1 MSSAFEEDGVN
12 ERTVPPISVAA
23 AAFLSRPHRPFING
37 RFVDGL
43 AGDGLA
49 VDDSASGEIVAYVP
63 ESGPELVDQAVRAA
77 RAALEGP
84 WASMRPV
91 DRQNLMLKLADAVEA
106 DADLLAEIESIE
118 NGKSLGVA
126 RMLSAG
132 GTVDWL
138 RYYAGWATK
147 IEGSTFQVSI
157 PVPPGAKHHAM
168 TVMEPV
174 GVVGAIVPWNF
185 PLLIGMWKIAPAL
198 ACGCTIV
205 LKPPQETP
213 LGLLRLAEL
222 IEASGFPPGVINIV
236 TGSGTVTG
244 EALIR
249 HPGIDK
255 LTFTGST
262 EVGKRIG
269 HAAVDRVARFTL
281 ELGSKSPMILLA
293 DMEDGIEPLL
303 AGLGMF
309 FNQGQV
315 CTSAS
320 RLLIEKPIYDRTLA
334 RLAEIADG
342 MTMGAGR
349 DAEAQ
354 INPLVSAKHRN
365 SVQGFVERSLAAG
378 VERVSG
384 ARPVPARGHYVAPT
398 ILHHVKPEMEIVR
411 EEVFGPVVAAMPVAD
426 LDEAIRIA
434 NDTRYG
440 LSASIWTRDMGKAM
454 TAIHGL
460 KAGTVWVNSHNT
472 LDPAAPFGGFKQSG
486 IGREHGRA
494 AIEGYLETKTAIMRY
509 A

>member
-1 MSSAFEEDGVN
+1 MN
-12 ERTVPPISVAA
+12 ERAVPPISAAA
-23 AAFLSRPHRPFING
+23 AAFLSRPHRPFVGG
-37 RFVDGL
+37 RFIDGG
-43 AGDGLA
+43 GDGLP
-49 VDDSASGEIVAYVP
+49 VDDSATGEIVARVP
-63 ESGPELVDQAVRAA
+63 ESGAAVVDRAVKAA

-84 WASMRPV
+84 WGRMHGVERE
-91 DRQNLMLKLADAVEA
+91 RLMLKLADAVEA
-106 DADLLAEIESIE
+106 DIDLLGEIESIE
-118 NGKSLGVA
+118 NGKSIGVA
-126 RMLSAG
+126 KMLSAG
-132 GTVDWL
+132 GSANWL

-147 IEGSTFQVSI
+147 IEGATMDVAI

-185 PLLIGMWKIAPAL
+185 PLMIGVWKIAPAL
-198 ACGCTIV
+198 AAGCTIV

-222 IEASGFPPGVINIV
+222 VEQVGFPPGVVNIV
-236 TGSGTVTG
+236 PGSGAVTG
-244 EALIR
+244 EALIN

-262 EVGKRIG
+262 SVGKRVG
-269 HAAVDRVARFTL
+269 HAAVERVARFTL

-293 DMEDGIEPLL
+293 DMEDGIEPLV

-320 RLLIEKPIYDRTLA
+320 RMLIEKSIYDRTLS
-334 RLAEIADG
+334 RLAEIADSL
-342 MTMGAGR
+342 TLGAGR
-349 DAEAQ
+349 DETAQ
-354 INPLVSAKHRN
+354 INPLVSTRHRQ
-365 SVQGFVERSLAAG
+365 SVLGYLDRALEAG
-378 VERVSG
+378 GERVSG
-384 ARPVPARGHYVAPT
+384 DRAVPEKGHYVAPT
-398 ILHHVKPEMEIVR
+398 ILHNVGPDSEIVR

-426 LDEAIRIA
+426 LDEAIRLA

-440 LSASIWTRDMGKAM
+440 LSASVWTRDLGKAM
-454 TAIHGL
+454 TAVHGL

-486 IGREHGRA
+486 IGREHGKA
-494 AIEGYLETKTAIMRY
+494 ALDSYLETKTVIMRY

>member
-1 MSSAFEEDGVN
+1 MN
-12 ERTVPPISVAA
+12 ERTVPPVSAAA

-49 VDDSASGEIVAYVP
+49 VDDSASGEIVAHVP
-63 ESGPELVDQAVRAA
+63 ESGSELVDQAVRAA

-84 WASMRPV
+84 WGSMRPV
-91 DRQNLMLKLADAVEA
+91 DRQNLMLKLADMIEA

-222 IEASGFPPGVINIV
+222 IEAAGFPPGVVNIV
-236 TGSGTVTG
+236 TGSGAVTG

-315 CTSAS
+315 CTSAA
-320 RLLIEKPIYDRTLA
+320 RLLIEKSIYDRTLA

-349 DAEAQ
+349 DAQAQ
-354 INPLVSAKHRN
+354 INPLVSAKHRD

-384 ARPVPARGHYVAPT
+384 ARAVPARGHYVAPT
-398 ILHHVKPEMEIVR
+398 ILHHVKPDMEIVR

-440 LSASIWTRDMGKAM
+440 LSASIWTRDMSKAM

>member
-1 MSSAFEEDGVN
+1 MN
-12 ERTVPPISVAA
+12 ERIAPPISAAA
-23 AAFLSRPHRPFING
+23 AAFLARSHRPFIDG
-37 RFVDGL
+37 RFVDAAGEGL
-43 AGDGLA
+43 P
-49 VDDSASGEIVAYVP
+49 VDDSATGEIVARVP
-63 ESGPELVDQAVRAA
+63 ESGPQLVDLAVRAA
-77 RAALEGP
+77 RAALDGP
-84 WASMRPV
+84 WGSMRPV
-91 DRQNLMLKLADAVEA
+91 DRQRLMLKLADLVEA

-126 RMLSAG
+126 KMLSAG

-168 TVMEPV
+168 TVMEQV

-185 PLLIGMWKIAPAL
+185 PLLIGTWKIAPAL
-198 ACGCTIV
+198 AAGCTVV
-205 LKPPQETP
+205 LKPPHETP

-222 IEASGFPPGVINIV
+222 IEAAGFPPGVVNIV
-236 TGSGTVTG
+236 PGSGAVTG
-244 EALIR
+244 EALIN

-262 EVGKRIG
+262 TIGKRVG

-281 ELGSKSPMILLA
+281 ELGSKSPMILLS

-315 CTSAS
+315 CTSAA
-320 RLLIEKPIYDRTLA
+320 RILIEKPIYERTLA

-342 MTMGAGR
+342 MTLGAGR
-349 DAEAQ
+349 DEGAQ
-354 INPLVSAKHRN
+354 INPLVSAKHRH
-365 SVQGFVERSLAAG
+365 SVMGYVERSLAAG
-378 VERVSG
+378 AEQISG
-384 ARPVPARGHYVAPT
+384 TRTVPAKGHYVAPT
-398 ILHHVKPEMEIVR
+398 ILHNVSHDMEIVR

-426 LDEAIRIA
+426 LDEAIRVA

-454 TAIHGL
+454 TAIHAL

-472 LDPAAPFGGFKQSG
+472 LDAAAPFGGFKQSG

-494 AIEGYLETKTAIMRY
+494 ALEGYLETKTVIMRY

>member
-1 MSSAFEEDGVN
+1 MN
-12 ERTVPPISVAA
+12 ERVAPPISAA
-23 AAFLSRPHRPFING
+23 ASAFLARTHRPFIGG
-37 RFVDGL
+37 RFVDIDQGGAL
-43 AGDGLA
+43 P
-49 VDDSASGEIVAYVP
+49 VDDSATGEIVARVP
-63 ESGPELVDQAVRAA
+63 ESGPEIVDQAVKAA

-84 WASMRPV
+84 WGSMPPV
-91 DRQNLMLKLADAVEA
+91 ERERLMLRLADAVEA
-106 DADLLAEIESIE
+106 DMDLLAEIESIE

-126 RMLSAG
+126 KMLSAG
-132 GTVDWL
+132 GSVNWL

-147 IEGSTFQVSI
+147 IEGTTINVSI

-185 PLLIGMWKIAPAL
+185 PLMIGVWKIAPAL
-198 ACGCTIV
+198 AAGCTVVI
-205 LKPPQETP
+205 KPPQETP

-222 IEASGFPPGVINIV
+222 IEAVGFPAGVVNVV
-236 TGSGTVTG
+236 TGSGSVTG
-244 EALIR
+244 EALIK

-262 EVGKRIG
+262 EVGKRVG

-281 ELGSKSPMILLA
+281 ELGSKSPMILLS
-293 DMEDGIEPLL
+293 DMEHGIEPLL

-315 CTSAS
+315 CTSAA
-320 RLLIEKPIYDRTLA
+320 RILIEKSIYDRTLA

-342 MTMGAGR
+342 MTLGAGR
-349 DAEAQ
+349 DEGAQ
-354 INPLVSAKHRN
+354 INPVVSAKHKQ
-365 SVQGFVERSLAAG
+365 SVLGYLDRALAAG
-378 VERVSG
+378 GERVSG
-384 ARPVPARGHYVAPT
+384 HRAVPTKGHYIAPT
-398 ILHHVKPEMEIVR
+398 ILHNVKLDAEIVR

-426 LDEAIRIA
+426 LDEAIRLA

-440 LSASIWTRDMGKAM
+440 LSASVWTRDLGKAM
-454 TAIHGL
+454 KAAHGL

-486 IGREHGRA
+486 IGREHGKA
-494 AIEGYLETKTAIMRY
+494 ALDSYLETKTVIMRY

>member
-1 MSSAFEEDGVN
+1 MN
-12 ERTVPPISVAA
+12 ERIAPPISAAA
-23 AAFLSRPHRPFING
+23 AAFLARSHRPFIDG
-37 RFVDGL
+37 RFVDAAGEGL
-43 AGDGLA
+43 P
-49 VDDSASGEIVAYVP
+49 VDDSATGEIVARVP
-63 ESGPELVDQAVRAA
+63 ESGPQLVDLAVRAA
-77 RAALEGP
+77 RAALDGP
-84 WASMRPV
+84 WGSMRPV
-91 DRQNLMLKLADAVEA
+91 DRQRLMLKLADLVEA

-126 RMLSAG
+126 KMLSAG

-157 PVPPGAKHHAM
+157 PVPPGAKPHAM

-185 PLLIGMWKIAPAL
+185 PLLIGTWKIAPAL
-198 ACGCTIV
+198 AAGCTVV
-205 LKPPQETP
+205 LKPPHETP

-222 IEASGFPPGVINIV
+222 IEAAGFPPGVVNIV
-236 TGSGTVTG
+236 PGSGAVTG
-244 EALIR
+244 EALIN

-262 EVGKRIG
+262 TIGKRVG

-281 ELGSKSPMILLA
+281 ELGSKSPMILLS

-315 CTSAS
+315 CTSAA
-320 RLLIEKPIYDRTLA
+320 RILIEKPIYERTLA

-342 MTMGAGR
+342 MTLGAGR
-349 DAEAQ
+349 DEGAQ
-354 INPLVSAKHRN
+354 INPLVSAKHRH
-365 SVQGFVERSLAAG
+365 SVMGYVERSLAAG
-378 VERVSG
+378 AEQISG
-384 ARPVPARGHYVAPT
+384 TRTVPAKGHYVAPT
-398 ILHHVKPEMEIVR
+398 ILHNVSHDMEIVR

-426 LDEAIRIA
+426 LDEAIRVA

-454 TAIHGL
+454 TAIHAL

-472 LDPAAPFGGFKQSG
+472 LDAAAPFGGFKQSG

-494 AIEGYLETKTAIMRY
+494 ALEGYLETKTVIMRY

>member
-1 MSSAFEEDGVN
+1 MD
-12 ERTVPPISVAA
+12 ERLVPPISAEAA
-23 AAFLSRPHRPFING
+23 VFLARRQRPFVNG
-37 RFVDGL
+37 KFIDAPTDVT
-43 AGDGLA
+43 LA
-49 VDDSASGEIVAYVP
+49 VDDSATGQIVARVP
-63 ESGPELVDQAVRAA
+63 ESGAEVVDQAVKAA
-77 RAALEGP
+77 RAALDGP
-84 WASMRPV
+84 WGAMPAVERE
-91 DRQNLMLKLADAVEA
+91 RLLLKLADAVES
-106 DADLLAEIESIE
+106 DIDLLSEIESIE
-118 NGKSLGVA
+118 NGKSIGVA

-132 GTVDWL
+132 GSANWL

-147 IEGSTFQVSI
+147 IEGATLDVAI

-168 TVMEPV
+168 TIKEPV

-185 PLLIGMWKIAPAL
+185 PLLIGVWKIAPAL
-198 ACGCTIV
+198 AAGCTIV

-222 IEASGFPPGVINIV
+222 VEKVGFPPGVVNIV
-236 TGSGTVTG
+236 TGSGAVTG

-262 EVGKRIG
+262 EIGKRVG
-269 HAAVDRVARFTL
+269 HAAVDRIARFTL

-293 DMEDGIEPLL
+293 DMEEGIEPLI

-315 CTSAS
+315 CTSAA
-320 RLLIEKPIYDRTLA
+320 RILIEKSIYDRTLT

-342 MTMGAGR
+342 MALGAGR
-349 DAEAQ
+349 DEAAQ
-354 INPLVSAKHRN
+354 INPVVSAKHKR
-365 SVQGFVERSLAAG
+365 SVLGYLDRALSAGGERL
-378 VERVSG
+378 SG
-384 ARPVPARGHYVAPT
+384 ARPVPDQGHYIAPT
-398 ILHHVKPEMEIVR
+398 ILHNVKLDSEIVR

-426 LDEAIRIA
+426 LDEAIRLA

-440 LSASIWTRDMGKAM
+440 LSASVWTRDLGKAM
-454 TAIHGL
+454 TAVRGL

-486 IGREHGRA
+486 IGREHGKA
-494 AIEGYLETKTAIMRY
+494 ALEGYLEVKTAIMRY

>member
-1 MSSAFEEDGVN
+1 M
-12 ERTVPPISVAA
+12 
-23 AAFLSRPHRPFING
+23 
-37 RFVDGL
+37 
-43 AGDGLA
+43 
-49 VDDSASGEIVAYVP
+49 
-63 ESGPELVDQAVRAA
+63 
-77 RAALEGP
+77 
-84 WASMRPV
+84 
-91 DRQNLMLKLADAVEA
+91 
-106 DADLLAEIESIE
+106 DL
-118 NGKSLGVA
+118 VA
-126 RMLSAG
+126 RRLSAG

-138 RYYAGWATK
+138 RYYAGWSTK
-147 IEGSTFQVSI
+147 IEGSTLDVAI
-157 PVPPGAKHHAM
+157 GVPPGAKHHAM
-168 TVMEPV
+168 TIREPV

-185 PLLIGMWKIAPAL
+185 PLLIGVWKIAPAL

-205 LKPPQETP
+205 LKPPHETP

-222 IEASGFPPGVINIV
+222 IQQVGFPPGVVNIV
-236 TGSGTVTG
+236 TGSGAITG

-262 EVGKRIG
+262 EVGKRVG

-293 DMEDGIEPLL
+293 DMEENVEPLI

-315 CTSAS
+315 CTAAT
-320 RLLIEKPIYDRTLA
+320 RLLIEKSIYDRTLS

-342 MTMGAGR
+342 MTIGAGR
-349 DAEAQ
+349 DETAQ
-354 INPLVSAKHRN
+354 INPLVSAKHQK
-365 SVQGFVERSLAAG
+365 SVLGYVDRALALG
-378 VERVSG
+378 CERVSG
-384 ARPVPARGHYVAPT
+384 ARPVPAQGHYVAPT
-398 ILHHVKPEMEIVR
+398 ILHKTSRDMEIVT
-411 EEVFGPVVAAMPVAD
+411 EEVFGPVVTAMPVAD

-440 LSASIWTRDMGKAM
+440 LSASVWTRDLGKAM
-454 TAIHGL
+454 TAIRGL

-472 LDPAAPFGGFKQSG
+472 LDPNAPFGGYKQSG

-494 AIEGYLETKTAIMRY
+494 ALDGYLETKTAIIRY

>member
-1 MSSAFEEDGVN
+1 MN
-12 ERTVPPISVAA
+12 ERMVPPIGTAA
-23 AAFLSRPHRPFING
+23 SAFLSRPQRPFIGG
-37 RFVDGL
+37 RFVDAGGPGL
-43 AGDGLA
+43 P
-49 VDDSASGEIVAYVP
+49 VDDSATGEVVAHVP
-63 ESGPELVDQAVRAA
+63 ECDAGLVDQAVRAA

-84 WASMRPV
+84 WRTMRPV
-91 DRQNLMLKLADAVEA
+91 DRQNLMLRLADAVEA

-132 GTVDWL
+132 GTADWL

-147 IEGSTFQVSI
+147 IEGSTFDVSI
-157 PVPPGAKHHAM
+157 PVPPGAQHHAM

-185 PLLIGMWKIAPAL
+185 PLLIGTWKIAPAL
-198 ACGCTIV
+198 AAGCTVV

-222 IEASGFPPGVINIV
+222 IEQVGLPPGVVNIV
-236 TGSGTVTG
+236 TGSGSVTG
-244 EALIR
+244 EALIK

-255 LTFTGST
+255 LSFTGST
-262 EVGKRIG
+262 EIGKRVG

-293 DMEDGIEPLL
+293 DMEEDVEPLL

-320 RLLIEKPIYDRTLA
+320 RILIEKSIYDRTLEK
-334 RLAEIADG
+334 LATIADS
-342 MTMGAGR
+342 MILGAGR
-349 DAEAQ
+349 DEGAQ
-354 INPLVSAKHRN
+354 INPLVSARHRR
-365 SVQGFVERSLAAG
+365 SVLGYLERGLAAG
-378 VERVSG
+378 AEQVSG
-384 ARPVPARGHYVAPT
+384 RRAVPDRGHYVAPT
-398 ILHHVKPEMEIVR
+398 ILHNVSSDSEIAR

-426 LDEAIRIA
+426 LDEAIKLA

-440 LSASIWTRDMGKAM
+440 LSASVWTRDMGKAM
-454 TAIHGL
+454 KAIHGL
-460 KAGTVWVNSHNT
+460 KAGTVWLNSHNT

-494 AIEGYLETKTAIMRY
+494 ALEGCLETKTVIMRY

>member
-1 MSSAFEEDGVN
+1 VN
-12 ERTVPPISVAA
+12 ERTVPPISAAA

-37 RFVDGL
+37 RFVNGL
-43 AGDGLA
+43 AGEGLA
-49 VDDSASGEIVAYVP
+49 VDDSASGEIVTHVP

-84 WASMRPV
+84 WGSMRPV
-91 DRQNLMLKLADAVEA
+91 DRQNLMLKLADAIEA

-118 NGKSLGVA
+118 NGKSIGVA

-222 IEASGFPPGVINIV
+222 IQVAGFPPGVINIV
-236 TGSGTVTG
+236 TGSGSITG

-249 HPGIDK
+249 HPGVDK

-315 CTSAS
+315 CTSAA
-320 RLLIEKPIYDRTLA
+320 RILIEKSIYDRTLS

-342 MTMGAGR
+342 MIMGAGR
-349 DAEAQ
+349 DAGAQ

-365 SVQGFVERSLAAG
+365 SVQGFVDRSLAAG

-384 ARPVPARGHYVAPT
+384 GRVVPPKGHYVAPT
-398 ILHHVKPEMEIVR
+398 ILHQVKPDMEIVR
-411 EEVFGPVVAAMPVAD
+411 EEVFGPVVTAMPVAD

>member
-1 MSSAFEEDGVN
+1 MN
-12 ERTVPPISVAA
+12 ERIAPPISAAA
-23 AAFLSRPHRPFING
+23 AAFLARSHRPFIDG
-37 RFVDGL
+37 RFVDAAGEGL
-43 AGDGLA
+43 P
-49 VDDSASGEIVAYVP
+49 VDDSATGEIVAD
-63 ESGPELVDQAVRAA
+63 L
-77 RAALEGP
+77 
-84 WASMRPV
+84 
-91 DRQNLMLKLADAVEA
+91 VEA

-126 RMLSAG
+126 KMLSAG

-185 PLLIGMWKIAPAL
+185 PLLIGTWKIAPAL
-198 ACGCTIV
+198 AAGCTVV
-205 LKPPQETP
+205 LKPPHETP

-222 IEASGFPPGVINIV
+222 IEAAGFPPGVVNIV
-236 TGSGTVTG
+236 PGSGAVTG
-244 EALIR
+244 EALIN

-262 EVGKRIG
+262 TIGKRVG

-281 ELGSKSPMILLA
+281 ELGSKSPMILLS

-315 CTSAS
+315 CTSAA
-320 RLLIEKPIYDRTLA
+320 RILIEKPIYERTLA

-342 MTMGAGR
+342 MTLGAGR
-349 DAEAQ
+349 DEGAQ
-354 INPLVSAKHRN
+354 INPLVSAKHRH
-365 SVQGFVERSLAAG
+365 SVMGYVERSLAAG
-378 VERVSG
+378 AEQISG
-384 ARPVPARGHYVAPT
+384 TRTVPAKGHYVAPT
-398 ILHHVKPEMEIVR
+398 ILHNVSHDMEIVR

-426 LDEAIRIA
+426 LDEAIRVA

-454 TAIHGL
+454 TAIHAL

-472 LDPAAPFGGFKQSG
+472 LDAAAPFGGFKQSG

-494 AIEGYLETKTAIMRY
+494 ALEGYLETKTVIMRY

>member
-1 MSSAFEEDGVN
+1 VN
-12 ERTVPPISVAA
+12 ERIAPPISAAA
-23 AAFLSRPHRPFING
+23 AAFLARSHRPFIDG
-37 RFVDGL
+37 RFVDAAGEGL
-43 AGDGLA
+43 P
-49 VDDSASGEIVAYVP
+49 VDDSATGEIVARVP
-63 ESGPELVDQAVRAA
+63 ESGPQLVDLAVRAA
-77 RAALEGP
+77 RAALDGP
-84 WASMRPV
+84 WGSMRPV
-91 DRQNLMLKLADAVEA
+91 DRQRLMLKLADLVEA

-126 RMLSAG
+126 KMLSAG

-185 PLLIGMWKIAPAL
+185 PLLIGTWKIAPAL
-198 ACGCTIV
+198 AAGCTVV
-205 LKPPQETP
+205 LKPPHETP

-222 IEASGFPPGVINIV
+222 IEAAGFPPGVVNIV
-236 TGSGTVTG
+236 PGSGAVTG
-244 EALIR
+244 EALIN

-262 EVGKRIG
+262 TIGKRVG

-281 ELGSKSPMILLA
+281 ELGSKSPMILLS

-315 CTSAS
+315 CTSAA
-320 RLLIEKPIYDRTLA
+320 RILIEKPIYERTLA

-342 MTMGAGR
+342 MTLGAGR
-349 DAEAQ
+349 DEGAQ
-354 INPLVSAKHRN
+354 INPLVSAKHRH
-365 SVQGFVERSLAAG
+365 SVMGYVERSLAAG
-378 VERVSG
+378 AEQISG
-384 ARPVPARGHYVAPT
+384 TRTVPAKGHYVAPT
-398 ILHHVKPEMEIVR
+398 ILHNVSHDMEIVR

-426 LDEAIRIA
+426 LDEAIRVA

-454 TAIHGL
+454 TAIHAL

-472 LDPAAPFGGFKQSG
+472 LDAAAPFGGFKQSG

-494 AIEGYLETKTAIMRY
+494 ALEGYLETKTVIMRY

>member
-1 MSSAFEEDGVN
+1 MN
-12 ERTVPPISVAA
+12 ERTVPPISAAA
-23 AAFLSRPHRPFING
+23 AAFLARSHRPFING
-37 RFVDGL
+37 RFVDGP

-49 VDDSASGEIVAYVP
+49 VDDSASGEIVAHVP
-63 ESGPELVDQAVRAA
+63 ESGPELVDQAVGAA

-91 DRQNLMLKLADAVEA
+91 DRQNLMLRLADAVEA

-198 ACGCTIV
+198 ACGCTVV

-222 IEASGFPPGVINIV
+222 IEAVGFPPGVVNIV
-236 TGSGTVTG
+236 TGSGSVTG

-262 EVGKRIG
+262 EVGKRVG

-281 ELGSKSPMILLA
+281 ELGSKSPMILLS
-293 DMEDGIEPLL
+293 DMEDGIEQLL
-303 AGLGMF
+303 VGLGMF

-315 CTSAS
+315 CTSAA
-320 RLLIEKPIYDRTLA
+320 RLLIEKSIYDRTLA

-342 MTMGAGR
+342 MMMGAGR
-349 DAEAQ
+349 DADAQ

-365 SVQGFVERSLAAG
+365 SVQGFIERSLAAG

-384 ARPVPARGHYVAPT
+384 ARAVPAKGHYVAPT
-398 ILHHVKPEMEIVR
+398 ILHHVRPDMEIVR

-460 KAGTVWVNSHNT
+460 KVGTVWVNSHNT

>member
-1 MSSAFEEDGVN
+1 VN
-12 ERTVPPISVAA
+12 ERTVPPISAAA

-49 VDDSASGEIVAYVP
+49 VDDSASGEIVAHVP
-63 ESGPELVDQAVRAA
+63 ESGAELVDQAVRAA

-84 WASMRPV
+84 WGSMRPV
-91 DRQNLMLKLADAVEA
+91 DRQNLMLRLADAIEA

-126 RMLSAG
+126 RMLSVG

-198 ACGCTIV
+198 ACGCTVV

-213 LGLLRLAEL
+213 LGLLRLAEI
-222 IEASGFPPGVINIV
+222 IEAVGFPPGVVNIV
-236 TGSGTVTG
+236 TGSGAITG

-249 HPGIDK
+249 HPGVDK

-262 EVGKRIG
+262 EIGKRVG

-303 AGLGMF
+303 ARLGMF

-315 CTSAS
+315 CTSAA
-320 RLLIEKPIYDRTLA
+320 RLLIEKSIYDRTLA

-384 ARPVPARGHYVAPT
+384 ARAVPAKGHYVAPT
-398 ILHHVKPEMEIVR
+398 ILHHVRPEMEIVR

>member
-1 MSSAFEEDGVN
+1 MN
-12 ERTVPPISVAA
+12 ERVAPPISAA
-23 AAFLSRPHRPFING
+23 ASAFLARMHRPFIGG
-37 RFVDGL
+37 RFVDIDQ
-43 AGDGLA
+43 DGALP
-49 VDDSASGEIVAYVP
+49 VDDSATGEIVARVP
-63 ESGPELVDQAVRAA
+63 ESGPEIVDQAVKAA

-84 WASMRPV
+84 WGSMPPV
-91 DRQNLMLKLADAVEA
+91 ERERLMLRLADAVEA
-106 DADLLAEIESIE
+106 DMDLLAEIESIE

-126 RMLSAG
+126 KMLSAG
-132 GTVDWL
+132 GSVNWL

-147 IEGSTFQVSI
+147 IEGTTINVSI

-185 PLLIGMWKIAPAL
+185 PLMIGVWKIAPAL
-198 ACGCTIV
+198 AAGCTVVI
-205 LKPPQETP
+205 KPPQETP

-222 IEASGFPPGVINIV
+222 IEGVGFPAGVVNVV
-236 TGSGTVTG
+236 TGSGSVTG
-244 EALIR
+244 EALIK

-262 EVGKRIG
+262 EVGKRVG

-281 ELGSKSPMILLA
+281 ELGSKSPMILLS

-315 CTSAS
+315 CTSAA
-320 RLLIEKPIYDRTLA
+320 RILIEKSIYDRTLA

-342 MTMGAGR
+342 MTLGAGR
-349 DAEAQ
+349 DEGAQ
-354 INPLVSAKHRN
+354 INPVVSAKHKQ
-365 SVQGFVERSLAAG
+365 SVLGYLDRALAAG
-378 VERVSG
+378 GERVSSDR
-384 ARPVPARGHYVAPT
+384 AVPGKGHYIAPT
-398 ILHHVKPEMEIVR
+398 ILHNVKLDAEIVR

-426 LDEAIRIA
+426 LDEAIRLA

-440 LSASIWTRDMGKAM
+440 LSASVWTRDLGKAM
-454 TAIHGL
+454 KAAHGL

-486 IGREHGRA
+486 IGREHGKA
-494 AIEGYLETKTAIMRY
+494 ALDSYLETKTVIMRY

>member
-1 MSSAFEEDGVN
+1 MN
-12 ERTVPPISVAA
+12 ERTVPPISAAA

-49 VDDSASGEIVAYVP
+49 VDDSASGEIVAHVP
-63 ESGPELVDQAVRAA
+63 ESGAELVDQAVRAA

-84 WASMRPV
+84 WGSMRPV
-91 DRQNLMLKLADAVEA
+91 DRQNLMLRLADAIEA

-126 RMLSAG
+126 RMLSVG

-198 ACGCTIV
+198 ACGCTVV

-213 LGLLRLAEL
+213 LGLLRLAEI
-222 IEASGFPPGVINIV
+222 IEAVGFPPGVVNIV
-236 TGSGTVTG
+236 TGSGAITG

-249 HPGIDK
+249 HPGVDK

-262 EVGKRIG
+262 EIGKRVG

-303 AGLGMF
+303 ARLGMF

-315 CTSAS
+315 CTSAA
-320 RLLIEKPIYDRTLA
+320 RLLIEKSIYDRTLA

-384 ARPVPARGHYVAPT
+384 ARAVPAKGHYVAPT
-398 ILHHVKPEMEIVR
+398 ILHHVRPEMEIVR

>member
-1 MSSAFEEDGVN
+1 MN
-12 ERTVPPISVAA
+12 ERTVPPISAAA
-23 AAFLSRPHRPFING
+23 AAFLSRSHRPFING

-84 WASMRPV
+84 WATMRPV
-91 DRQNLMLKLADAVEA
+91 DRQNLMLKLADAIEA

-157 PVPPGAKHHAM
+157 PVPPGARHHAM

-198 ACGCTIV
+198 ACGCTVV

-213 LGLLRLAEL
+213 LALLRLAEL
-222 IEASGFPPGVINIV
+222 IEAVGFPPGVVNIV
-236 TGSGTVTG
+236 TGSGSVTG

-249 HPGIDK
+249 HPGVDK

-262 EVGKRIG
+262 EVGKRVG

-315 CTSAS
+315 CTSAA
-320 RLLIEKPIYDRTLA
+320 RLLIEKSIYDRTLA

-354 INPLVSAKHRN
+354 INPLVSAKHRL
-365 SVQGFVERSLAAG
+365 SVQGFVDRSLAAG

-384 ARPVPARGHYVAPT
+384 ARPVPTRGHYVAPT

>member
-1 MSSAFEEDGVN
+1 MN
-12 ERTVPPISVAA
+12 ERAVPPIGTAA
-23 AAFLSRPHRPFING
+23 AAFLSRRHLPFVGGHFIEAG
-37 RFVDGL
+37 EGEGL
-43 AGDGLA
+43 P
-49 VDDSASGEIVAYVP
+49 VDDSATGEIVAYVP
-63 ESGPELVDQAVRAA
+63 ESGAAVVDRAVKAA

-84 WASMRPV
+84 WGAMRGV
-91 DRQNLMLKLADAVEA
+91 ERERLMLKLADAVEA
-106 DADLLAEIESIE
+106 DTDLLGEIESIE
-118 NGKSLGVA
+118 NGKAIGVA

-132 GTVDWL
+132 GSANWL

-147 IEGSTFQVSI
+147 IEGSTLDVAI
-157 PVPPGAKHHAM
+157 PVPPGARHHAM
-168 TVMEPV
+168 THMEPV

-185 PLLIGMWKIAPAL
+185 PLMIGVWKIAPAL
-198 ACGCTIV
+198 AAGCTII

-222 IEASGFPPGVINIV
+222 VAQVGFPPGVVNIV
-236 TGSGTVTG
+236 TGTGAVTG
-244 EALIR
+244 EALIN

-262 EVGKRIG
+262 AVGKRVG

-281 ELGSKSPMILLA
+281 ELGSKSPMILLS
-293 DMEDGIEPLL
+293 DMEDGIEPLV

-320 RLLIEKPIYDRTLA
+320 RILIEKSIYERTLA
-334 RLAEIADG
+334 RLAEIADA
-342 MTMGAGR
+342 MTLGAGR
-349 DAEAQ
+349 DEGAE
-354 INPLVSAKHRN
+354 INPLVSARHRL
-365 SVQGFVERSLAAG
+365 SVQGYLDRALEAG
-378 VERVSG
+378 AERVSG
-384 ARPVPARGHYVAPT
+384 NRAVPAKGHYIAPT
-398 ILHHVKPEMEIVR
+398 IVHNVKRDSEIAR
-411 EEVFGPVVAAMPVAD
+411 EEVFGPVVAATPVAD

-440 LSASIWTRDMGKAM
+440 LSASVWTRDLGKAM

-486 IGREHGRA
+486 IGREHGKA
-494 AIEGYLETKTAIMRY
+494 ALDSYLEIKTAIIRY

>member
-1 MSSAFEEDGVN
+1 MN
-12 ERTVPPISVAA
+12 ERLAPPISAA
-23 AAFLSRPHRPFING
+23 ASAFISKGHRPFIG
-37 RFVDGL
+37 GTFVD
-43 AGDGLA
+43 APDGGRLE
-49 VDDSASGEIVAYVP
+49 VDDSATGEIVAHVP
-63 ESGPELVDQAVRAA
+63 ESGPDLVDQAVRAA

-84 WASMRPV
+84 WGALRAV

-118 NGKSLGVA
+118 NGKSIGVA
-126 RMLSAG
+126 KMLSAG
-132 GTVDWL
+132 GAADWL

-147 IEGSTFQVSI
+147 IEGSTIDVSI
-157 PVPPGAKHHAM
+157 PVPPGARHHAM
-168 TVMEPV
+168 TLKEPV

-185 PLLIGMWKIAPAL
+185 PLLIGVWKIAPAL

-222 IEASGFPPGVINIV
+222 VEAVGFPPGTVNIV
-236 TGSGTVTG
+236 TGSGKVTG

-262 EVGKRIG
+262 EIGKRVG
-269 HAAVDRVARFTL
+269 HAAIDRVARVTL

-293 DMEDGIEPLL
+293 DMEENAEPLL

-315 CTSAS
+315 CTAAA
-320 RLLIEKPIYDRTLA
+320 RILIEKSIYDRTLT
-334 RLAEIADG
+334 RLAEFADS
-342 MTMGAGR
+342 MSMGAGR
-349 DAEAQ
+349 DESAQ
-354 INPLVSAKHRN
+354 INPVVSAKHRS
-365 SVQGFVERSLAAG
+365 SVLGYVDRALAAG
-378 VERVSG
+378 GKMASG
-384 ARPVPARGHYVAPT
+384 ARSVPARGHYVAPT
-398 ILHHVKPEMEIVR
+398 ILHDVSADMEIVR
-411 EEVFGPVVAAMPVAD
+411 EEVFGPVVTAMPVTD

-440 LSASIWTRDMGKAM
+440 LSASVWTRDMGKAM
-454 TAIHGL
+454 MAIHGL

-472 LDPAAPFGGFKQSG
+472 VDANAPFGGFKQSG
-486 IGREHGRA
+486 FGREHGRA
-494 AIEGYLETKTAIMRY
+494 ALDGYLETKTVIMRY

>member
-1 MSSAFEEDGVN
+1 MN
-12 ERTVPPISVAA
+12 ERIAPPISAAA
-23 AAFLSRPHRPFING
+23 AAFLARSHRPFIDG
-37 RFVDGL
+37 RFVDAAGEGL
-43 AGDGLA
+43 P
-49 VDDSASGEIVAYVP
+49 VDDSATGEIVARVP
-63 ESGPELVDQAVRAA
+63 ESGPQLVDLAVRAA
-77 RAALEGP
+77 RAALDGP
-84 WASMRPV
+84 WGSMRPV
-91 DRQNLMLKLADAVEA
+91 DRQRLMLKLADLVEA

-126 RMLSAG
+126 KMLSAG

-185 PLLIGMWKIAPAL
+185 PLLIGTWKIAPAL
-198 ACGCTIV
+198 AAGCTVV
-205 LKPPQETP
+205 LKPPHETP

-222 IEASGFPPGVINIV
+222 IEAAGFPPGVVNIV
-236 TGSGTVTG
+236 PGSGAVTG
-244 EALIR
+244 EALIN

-262 EVGKRIG
+262 TIGKRVG

-281 ELGSKSPMILLA
+281 ELGSKSPMILLS

-315 CTSAS
+315 CTSAA
-320 RLLIEKPIYDRTLA
+320 RILIEKPIYERTLA

-342 MTMGAGR
+342 MTLGAGR
-349 DAEAQ
+349 DEGAQ
-354 INPLVSAKHRN
+354 INPLVSAKHRH
-365 SVQGFVERSLAAG
+365 SVMGYVERSLAAG
-378 VERVSG
+378 AEQISG
-384 ARPVPARGHYVAPT
+384 TRTVPAKGHYVAPT
-398 ILHHVKPEMEIVR
+398 ILHNVSHDMEIVR

-426 LDEAIRIA
+426 LDEAIRVA

-454 TAIHGL
+454 TAIHAL

-472 LDPAAPFGGFKQSG
+472 LDAAAPFGGFKQSG

-494 AIEGYLETKTAIMRY
+494 ALEGYLETKTVIMRY

>member
-1 MSSAFEEDGVN
+1 MN
-12 ERTVPPISVAA
+12 ERTVPPISAAA

-49 VDDSASGEIVAYVP
+49 VDDSASGEIVAHVP

-84 WASMRPV
+84 WGSMRPV
-91 DRQNLMLKLADAVEA
+91 DRQNLMLRLADAIEA

-157 PVPPGAKHHAM
+157 SVPPGAKHHAM

-222 IEASGFPPGVINIV
+222 IEAVGFPPGVVNIV
-236 TGSGTVTG
+236 SGSGTVTG

-315 CTSAS
+315 CTSAA

-334 RLAEIADG
+334 RLAEIADS

-349 DAEAQ
+349 DAQAQ

-384 ARPVPARGHYVAPT
+384 ARAVPAKGHYVAPT
-398 ILHHVKPEMEIVR
+398 ILHHVKPDMEIVR

-440 LSASIWTRDMGKAM
+440 LSASIWTSDMGKAM

>member
-1 MSSAFEEDGVN
+1 M
-12 ERTVPPISVAA
+12 
-23 AAFLSRPHRPFING
+23 
-37 RFVDGL
+37 
-43 AGDGLA
+43 
-49 VDDSASGEIVAYVP
+49 
-63 ESGPELVDQAVRAA
+63 
-77 RAALEGP
+77 
-84 WASMRPV
+84 
-91 DRQNLMLKLADAVEA
+91 
-106 DADLLAEIESIE
+106 
-118 NGKSLGVA
+118 
-126 RMLSAG
+126 
-132 GTVDWL
+132 
-138 RYYAGWATK
+138 
-147 IEGSTFQVSI
+147 
-157 PVPPGAKHHAM
+157 PPGAKHHAM

-174 GVVGAIVPWNF
+174 GVVGAVVPWNF

-222 IEASGFPPGVINIV
+222 IEAAGFPPGVINIV
-236 TGSGTVTG
+236 TGSGAVTG

-262 EVGKRIG
+262 EVGKRVG

-315 CTSAS
+315 CTSAA
-320 RLLIEKPIYDRTLA
+320 RLLIEKSIYDRTLA

-354 INPLVSAKHRN
+354 INPLVSAKHRS
-365 SVQGFVERSLAAG
+365 SVQGYVERSLAAG

-426 LDEAIRIA
+426 LDEAIRVA

>member
-1 MSSAFEEDGVN
+1 MN
-12 ERTVPPISVAA
+12 ERTVPPISAAA

-37 RFVDGL
+37 RFVDSL

-49 VDDSASGEIVAYVP
+49 VDDSASGEIVAHVP

-77 RAALEGP
+77 RAALGGP

-91 DRQNLMLKLADAVEA
+91 DRQNLMLKLADLVEA
-106 DADLLAEIESIE
+106 DAELLAEIESIE

-157 PVPPGAKHHAM
+157 PVPPGARHHAM

-198 ACGCTIV
+198 ACGCTVV

-222 IEASGFPPGVINIV
+222 IDAAGFPPGVVNIV
-236 TGSGTVTG
+236 TGSGSVTG

-262 EVGKRIG
+262 EVGKRVG

-315 CTSAS
+315 CTSAA
-320 RLLIEKPIYDRTLA
+320 RLLIERSIYDRTLA

-354 INPLVSAKHRN
+354 INPLVSAKHCD
-365 SVQGFVERSLAAG
+365 SVRGFVERSLAAG

-384 ARPVPARGHYVAPT
+384 ARAVPARGHYVAPT
-398 ILHHVKPEMEIVR
+398 ILHHVRPDMEIVR

-494 AIEGYLETKTAIMRY
+494 AIEGYLETKTAIIRY